1 MIWRETT
8 GNSSSGSA
16 MANFF
21 STVGSCV
28 AATLVYRSMAYNL
41 FPHQVQEYF
50 FASIKHYLSG
60 LTFRLILVIEE
71 YEDLG
76 KNELYEAAQLFNGVE
91 LRWVYSSR
99 KVVAGI
105 KVKHEGEVPTYTY
118 KNRYFKLSFH
128 KKHKIMVINSYLPH
142 LIEEAESL
150 KKGKKTPKL
159 FTPSK
164 GGYGYYG
171 DRPRLWTS
179 VSLDHPATFEIL
191 TMELAILDDHD
202 RFVKRRHFYRKV
214 GKAWKRGYLLYGPPG
229 TGKSS
234 LVAAMANYLK
244 FDIYNLELTDVFSN
258 SELRKLLVATANRS
272 NLVVEDFN
280 CSIEFHH
287 PGTKSNE
294 GAAAEGWGQARLRDL
309 IVFLKEEKKENEELK
324 AKMNIQIKKV
334 KTNKKI
340 EEKSDEKVMFKEI
353 DDPIRSTKVTTAEM
367 VEQLVKHQGKP
378 TDAFMDLIEIL
389 KAKKRQ
395 SEDFAAAGR
404 LKRIKLK

>member
-1 MIWRETT
+1 
-8 GNSSSGSA
+8 
-16 MANFF
+16 
-21 STVGSCV
+21 
-28 AATLVYRSMAYNL
+28 
-41 FPHQVQEYF
+41 
-50 FASIKHYLSG
+50 
-60 LTFRLILVIEE
+60 
-71 YEDLG
+71 
-76 KNELYEAAQLFNGVE
+76 
-91 LRWVYSSR
+91 
-99 KVVAGI
+99 
-105 KVKHEGEVPTYTY
+105 
-118 KNRYFKLSFH
+118 
-128 KKHKIMVINSYLPH
+128 MVINSYLPH

-294 GAAAEGWGQARLRDL
+294 GLTD
-309 IVFLKEEKKENEELK
+309 EEKKIICYTIHDVLSHLMFDGIFFDMQQQHPEVTLS
-324 AKMNIQIKKV
+324 KMLNFL
-334 KTNKKI
+334 
-340 EEKSDEKVMFKEI
+340 EGLWSSCSDERIIVFTTNHKERL
-353 DDPIRSTKVTTAEM
+353 DPALLCLGPMDVHVLTSYCPPCRQLASNYLNLTDHILFGDIEDLLKTAE
-367 VEQLVKHQGKP
+367 VTPAEIAEQLLRGGDKP
-378 TDAFMDLIEIL
+378 GYGT
-389 KAKKRQ
+389 
-395 SEDFAAAGR
+395 
-404 LKRIKLK
+404 

>member
-76 KNELYEAAQLFNGVE
+76 KNELYEAAQLVFSTRISNNLTPLKVSKPE
-91 LRWVYSSR
+91 KQLEIDVLRETKNRDW
-99 KVVAGI
+99 
-105 KVKHEGEVPTYTY
+105 EVPTYTY

-294 GAAAEGWGQARLRDL
+294 GLTD
-309 IVFLKEEKKENEELK
+309 EEK
-324 AKMNIQIKKV
+324 
-334 KTNKKI
+334 
-340 EEKSDEKVMFKEI
+340 
-353 DDPIRSTKVTTAEM
+353 
-367 VEQLVKHQGKP
+367 
-378 TDAFMDLIEIL
+378 
-389 KAKKRQ
+389 
-395 SEDFAAAGR
+395 
-404 LKRIKLK
+404 